1 MSLEVLLKVIMI
13 DLILSGDNAILI
25 ALAAKNVP
33 KEHQKKVIMWGT
45 VGAITLRLLFASIIV
60 WLLKVPFLA
69 AIGGLLLIKISYN
82 LLAHNKDHS
91 DVNGGTTVIS
101 AIKTVIIADALMSL
115 DNVLALAGVAHDFMP
130 IMIGILISVP
140 IIVWGSSFIM
150 KAMEKYPIIVYFG
163 AGILAWTSGE
173 MIVGDPRIS
182 SFLHGDIYH
191 YGIPAT
197 IAVLVLL
204 FGFLNRKKKNS

>member
-69 AIGGLLLIKISYN
+69 AIGGLLLIKIYYN

-91 DVNGGTTVIS
+91 DVNGGTIR
-101 AIKTVIIADALMSL
+101 
-115 DNVLALAGVAHDFMP
+115 
-130 IMIGILISVP
+130 
-140 IIVWGSSFIM
+140 
-150 KAMEKYPIIVYFG
+150 Y
-163 AGILAWTSGE
+163 
-173 MIVGDPRIS
+173 
-182 SFLHGDIYH
+182 
-191 YGIPAT
+191 
-197 IAVLVLL
+197 
-204 FGFLNRKKKNS
+204 